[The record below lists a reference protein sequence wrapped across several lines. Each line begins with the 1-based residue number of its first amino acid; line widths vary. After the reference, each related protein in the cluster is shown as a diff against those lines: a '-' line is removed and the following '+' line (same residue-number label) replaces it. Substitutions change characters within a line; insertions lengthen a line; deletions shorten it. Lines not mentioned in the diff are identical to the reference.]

1 MTRQV
6 RLLAA
11 LILVT
16 AIGLLWPAE
25 IAAQRRPPAGGGGAR
40 TGHAVPRT
48 YHSGGGY
55 HSGGYRSLR
64 VGPIAPTT
72 TGPITTGR
80 PTTPVHLYPYYL
92 RAVLP
97 VLFRLGFG
105 IGFGFGWGSVGA
117 TYGYG
122 YPYPYPYGY
131 AAPYAYAQPYAGY
144 GSGYTGPNTVQMQQP
159 APAPQASYPAQQT
172 APQSSTAENGSFGT
186 LSLRVTPV
194 DATILIDGQVWD
206 RPQGQDR
213 FSIDLVEGTHRVEVH
228 QQGYGP
234 YARTVQIHGGGTL
247 TINVSLSTGGGGSQV
262 PQLAVRR
269 TVPLR

>member
-16 AIGLLWPAE
+16 AVGLLWPAE

-55 HSGGYRSLR
+55 HSGGYHSS
-64 VGPIAPTT
+64 GSYY
-72 TGPITTGR
+72 R
-80 PTTPVHLYPYYL
+80 PSYYRPYYY
-92 RAVLP
+92 R
-97 VLFRLGFG
+97 
-105 IGFGFGWGSVGA
+105 
-117 TYGYG
+117 
-122 YPYPYPYGY
+122 PYYYSRYCPYYY
-131 AAPYAYAQPYAGY
+131 AAGTTRPISASALELDSGLAGDRSARRTGMGIPIHIPTAMRRRTRYAQPYAGY
-144 GSGYTGPNTVQMQQP
+144 GSGYPGPNTMQMQQP
-159 APAPQASYPAQQT
+159 APAPQASYPAQQA
-172 APQSSTAENGSFGT
+172 APQYSTAENGSFGT

>member
-55 HSGGYRSLR
+55 HSGGYHSS
-64 VGPIAPTT
+64 GSYY
-72 TGPITTGR
+72 R
-80 PTTPVHLYPYYL
+80 PYYYRPYYYRPYYYSRYSYPYYY
-92 RAVLP
+92 AP
-97 VLFRLGFG
+97 YYPSYFGFGFG

-144 GSGYTGPNTVQMQQP
+144 GSGYTGPNTMQMQQP

-269 TVPLR
+269 TIPLR